1 VSHGQTHKQNLNTQ
15 SNMPSRQAHNPA
27 MVADV
32 PVMTN
37 TATRAATNQREVMS
51 SACHSSGLSRG
62 IAHSALPYIAKYV
75 RYL

>member
-1 VSHGQTHKQNLNTQ
+1 
-15 SNMPSRQAHNPA
+15 MPSRQAHNPA
-27 MVADV
+27 IVADV

-37 TATRAATNQREVMS
+37 TAARDAMSQREMMS

-62 IAHSALPYIAKYV
+62 IVHSALPYIAKYV